1 MENYNTY
8 KTKNVEI
15 KAWTKG
21 VQLEEIALQQLYNT
35 AELPI
40 VYKHIAVMP
49 DVHWGLGATIGSVI
63 PTKEAIIPAAV
74 GVDIGC
80 GMCAIRTSLTSH
92 DLPDNLGQ
100 IRNKIERDVPVGF
113 EDFRRQK
120 EVSREAS
127 QAWNNIFYLRHKE
140 IVDKHPKLHSRKD
153 PMVQL
158 GTLGGGN
165 HFIEICLDEQD
176 RVWVML
182 HSGSR
187 NVGNRIGMY
196 FISKAKKEMERL
208 GITLTDKN
216 LAYLKDGSE
225 LFYDYVDA
233 VSWAQEYARIN
244 RKIMLETILNI
255 FRRMFK
261 NNFTT
266 DKKAVNCHHNYVQR
280 EEHFGENLWITRK
293 GAVSA
298 MEGQLGIIPGSMG
311 TCSYIV
317 EGKGN
322 PESFHSCAHGAG
334 RSMGRKQAKKI
345 FTIEDHI
352 KATEGVEC
360 RKDKHVLDETPGA
373 YKDINGVINAQTD
386 LINILY
392 KLKQIICV
400 KG

>member
-1 MENYNTY
+1 
-8 KTKNVEI
+8 
-15 KAWTKG
+15 
-21 VQLEEIALQQLYNT
+21 
-35 AELPI
+35 
-40 VYKHIAVMP
+40 
-49 DVHWGLGATIGSVI
+49 
-63 PTKEAIIPAAV
+63 
-74 GVDIGC
+74 
-80 GMCAIRTSLTSH
+80 
-92 DLPDNLGQ
+92 
-100 IRNKIERDVPVGF
+100 
-113 EDFRRQK
+113 
-120 EVSREAS
+120 
-127 QAWNNIFYLRHKE
+127 
-140 IVDKHPKLHSRKD
+140 
-153 PMVQL
+153 
-158 GTLGGGN
+158 LGGGN